1 MFMNAT
7 YHAVY
12 YLLFPCVG
20 FEVPMHVCYAVGF
33 AFFVGAYA
41 RKDVACECEG
51 VEEEGQQPHGW

>member
-1 MFMNAT
+1 
-7 YHAVY
+7 
-12 YLLFPCVG
+12 LFPCVG

-51 VEEEGQQPHGW
+51 VEEEGLQPHGW